1 VVGKKLHTP
10 DRAFPIKPAQE
21 LQKARKVTL
30 GIGDPRDNGD
40 ADDYVFSAADFHKPG
55 EVFQNPSVADPGETP
70 MLLGIPKFQIEKEKV
85 RRGRDS
91 LENFRLSI
99 AGGVEGGMDPAAF
112 AFLEGRKEEF
122 RLKKGLPARK
132 CNSAARAL
140 VQKPV
145 PLEHL

>member
-10 DRAFPIKPAQE
+10 DPTFPIKPAQE
-21 LQKARKVTL
+21 PQKSRKVTL
-30 GIGDPRDNGD
+30 GIGDPGDNGD
-40 ADDYVFSAADFHKPG
+40 ADDHVFSTAHFHKPG
-55 EVFQNPSVADPGETP
+55 EVFQNPNVADSGEAP
-70 MLLGIPKFQIEKEKV
+70 MLLRIPKFQIEKEKV

-122 RLKKGLPARK
+122 RLKKGLPAGK
-132 CNSAARAL
+132 SNPAARTL
-140 VQKPV
+140 VQNPV